1 MTTRTKA
8 TLALAGTAVVAGVAL
23 SQGSADATA
32 PTAATST
39 VTATT
44 TRVASASPTPIP
56 TAVGGVPVVA
66 GAAPAATSSSTGSTG
81 SSPAQVV
88 GTGDAAAL
96 ADTNVMIV
104 LDSSQSMGRT
114 AGGTTKMEQARTA
127 ISRALES
134 LPSSARVGLR
144 VYGSTV
150 AVGDPLKP
158 TKAACADS
166 RLVVPVGP
174 VDKPRIEAVVS
185 VFKPFGYSPTS
196 YALQQAAADL
206 GTSGRRAII
215 LVSDG
220 QDSCTG
226 DPAAAVSALRK
237 DGIGMTVS
245 AVGLHAEAPAAKQM
259 QSVATAGGGTY
270 QSAASSSELESGLRH
285 ILERMQANDP
295 QASAAGTTGS
305 GTTGTGTTGTTGT
318 GTTTTT
324 DTHGTGLSSSAPRSV
339 PAGLGTVI
347 VLVLIGAWLS
357 NHKK

>member
-32 PTAATST
+32 PTAVTTTITATPTPAATTVATSAPS
-39 VTATT
+39 TAPG
-44 TRVASASPTPIP
+44 RSASGGA
-56 TAVGGVPVVA
+56 AVL
-66 GAAPAATSSSTGSTG
+66 AAPAAPATASSTGSTG
-81 SSPAQVV
+81 ARLV
-88 GTGDAAAL
+88 GTGDAASL

-127 ISRALES
+127 ISKALES

-220 QDSCTG
+220 QDSCTA

-245 AVGLHAEAPAAKQM
+245 AVGLHAEAPAAQQM

-305 GTTGTGTTGTTGT
+305 GTAGTT

-339 PAGLGTVI
+339 PAGVGTVI
-347 VLVLIGAWLS
+347 VLILIGAWLS